1 MRRIKPAMTT
11 VVLVAVIA
19 ATTVKAQQSNPSD
32 SEPLGQSQPSG
43 RTARAGQAR
52 PSPDDQVYGVA
63 VTRGARYLMRNGL
76 DYLNYREYDRAL
88 KFLREAETRKGELT
102 KAEKQVLQNG
112 IESAKRGLRQAAG
125 AESPYALSDRS
136 RNRNGFSPAKAETYV
151 THEANPD
158 RLQKL
163 PPKSVHGLSGGLA
176 KSGNITDDQGE
187 PILLT
192 SGNSESSNAT
202 SPNPVLQSNQT
213 GGNPSTVSNDPEG
226 PRPLP
231 DIPKIPQLVQK
242 QNETDGSPTEPRQK
256 HR

>member
-1 MRRIKPAMTT
+1 MRRTKPAMTT
-11 VVLVAVIA
+11 AVLVAVIA

-112 IESAKRGLRQAAG
+112 IESAKADCA
-125 AESPYALSDRS
+125 
-136 RNRNGFSPAKAETYV
+136 
-151 THEANPD
+151 
-158 RLQKL
+158 KL
-163 PPKSVHGLSGGLA
+163 PVLNRRMHLANGHAIGTASARLKPKLISLKRLIPPGFRSCR
-176 KSGNITDDQGE
+176 Q
-187 PILLT
+187 
-192 SGNSESSNAT
+192 
-202 SPNPVLQSNQT
+202 NPCVGYQA
-213 GGNPSTVSNDPEG
+213 V
-226 PRPLP
+226 
-231 DIPKIPQLVQK
+231 
-242 QNETDGSPTEPRQK
+242 
-256 HR
+256 